1 MKETIDFNILAN
13 GLNES
18 AIRENYKD
26 HVVFK
31 WLNLPCLRFCSPNGV
46 LTQEKLFYCCF
57 QVLDFVKQF
66 GDASR
71 CVIRDELE
79 CTPFKIKRFFD
90 LSKYNGD
97 KMQCDKEKV
106 LLITALEILL
116 RPITL
121 CPWEED
127 GPTIY
132 KDEFLYQALADNEQ
146 DMLLSNRDEWRN
158 TSSYIDYCLTDG
170 SHFYQFE
177 VNSPNTGRSET
188 HIVDFLPQYLIS
200 KQYISQEIENLPHKT
215 TPENNNE
222 LNGDPEQIQQ
232 LKLQIQQQK
241 EQIESLQT
249 ELQAYK
255 QHPEGSVKICKGC
268 KSKAAALFSAMFYAG
283 YFQGEDG
290 ISGRDDIVGY
300 ILKYAFG
307 DTRNNLRPLLS
318 AYINFGGGSDFE
330 ALKKQ
335 LRKTIER
342 QLDDA
347 LEDLKGIKNVT
358 IKPNHRETH

>member
-66 GDASR
+66 GDASH

-97 KMQCDKEKV
+97 KMQCDKDKV

-116 RPITL
+116 RSISFY
-121 CPWEED
+121 PWEENT
-127 GPTIY
+127 PTFY
-132 KDEFLYQALADNEQ
+132 KDDLLYQALADNEQ
-146 DMLLSNRDEWRN
+146 DMLLSNRDEWGN
-158 TSSYIDYCLTDG
+158 TSSYIDYCLTTD
-170 SHFYQFE
+170 SRLYQLNINNPRLDLYE
-177 VNSPNTGRSET
+177 ST
-188 HIVDFLPQYLIS
+188 IVDFLHQYLIS
-200 KQYISQEIENLPHKT
+200 QQYISQEIENLPPNT

-222 LNGDPEQIQQ
+222 INGDPEQIQQ
-232 LKLQIQQQK
+232 LKQQIQQQK
-241 EQIESLQT
+241 ELIESLQT

-255 QHPEGSVKICKGC
+255 QHPEGAVKIKDRC
-268 KSKAAALFSAMFYAG
+268 KSKTVALLSAMYYAG
-283 YFQGEDG
+283 YFQGENGITDRDG
-290 ISGRDDIVGY
+290 AVGY
-300 ILKYAFG
+300 ILKYGFG
-307 DTRNNLRPLLS
+307 DPNNKIRSLLS
-318 AYINFGGGSDFE
+318 IFTNSGGGGDFE
-330 ALKKQ
+330 ALKNQ

-347 LEDLKGIKNVT
+347 LEDLKSIRK
-358 IKPNHRETH
+358 